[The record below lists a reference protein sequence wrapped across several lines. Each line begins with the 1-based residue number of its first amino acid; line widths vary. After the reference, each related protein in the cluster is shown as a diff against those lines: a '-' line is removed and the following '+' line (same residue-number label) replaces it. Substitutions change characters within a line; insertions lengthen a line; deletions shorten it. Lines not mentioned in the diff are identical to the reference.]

1 MDIITK
7 EQFEEYKKILN
18 LHDDLSIDCIIE
30 HYKIELANW
39 SISNFISE
47 CDLKSMID
55 AFKFFCGIDK
65 NEETDSVEF
74 IKSLFRILD
83 NQREYGGC
91 IPNIDLVTN
100 FYMLGCIIS
109 KKISLFK
116 FDKNEK
122 KRFDSILCQLFKTI
136 QFIEEHYEKGNVKI
150 KTKKSEKKP

>member
-74 IKSLFRILD
+74 TKSLFRILD

-122 KRFDSILCQLFKTI
+122 KRDDM
-136 QFIEEHYEKGNVKI
+136 
-150 KTKKSEKKP
+150 